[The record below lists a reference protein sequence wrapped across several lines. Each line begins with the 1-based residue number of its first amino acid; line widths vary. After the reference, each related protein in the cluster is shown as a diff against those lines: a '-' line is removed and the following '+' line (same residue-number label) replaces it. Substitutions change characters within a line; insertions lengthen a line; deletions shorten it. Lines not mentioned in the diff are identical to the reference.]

1 MARIYSYPK
10 TGKLDPNTFLVV
22 DNVSNGTKAIAAEDL
37 AAAFLQLNL
46 PSIKTNTKNDIT
58 GGYTI
63 SVVDE
68 LPPVE
73 DRDPMTL
80 YFLRKEGE

>member
-1 MARIYSYPK
+1 MARISSYPK
-10 TGKLDPNTFLVV
+10 TGKLEPNTFLVT
-22 DNVSNGTKAIAAEDL
+22 DNPSNGTKAFAADDL

-46 PSIKTNTKNDIT
+46 PSIKTDIT

-80 YFLRKEGE
+80 YFVRKEES

>member
-22 DNVSNGTKAIAAEDL
+22 DNVSNGTKAFAADDL

-46 PSIKTNTKNDIT
+46 PSIKTDIT

-80 YFLRKEGE
+80 YFLRKEEE